1 MGVFKRLALAL
12 VIVLTL
18 LSPTVARAQSTADLI
33 FADLDAWW
41 AAQFAERGIPYSSP
55 TFKVVSSPGTE
66 ICGFLDVYESIAGYC
81 APSRTITI
89 SDLFVDPNFTS
100 GVLTLL
106 SHEFGHHVQNL
117 TNTGADSLMAEELQA
132 DCFGGAFIAYA
143 QDSDWVSPVVAAM
156 AMQLSQAA
164 GDVWWQVPFDE
175 SIHGTQSDRALAFL
189 TGVNGG
195 LAACG
200 L

>member
-18 LSPTVARAQSTADLI
+18 VSPTVARAQSNADLI

-41 AAQFAERGIPYSSP
+41 AAQLAERGIPYSSP
-55 TFKVVSSPGTE
+55 TFKVVSAPGTE
-66 ICGFLDVYESIAGYC
+66 FCGFFDVYEAIAGYC

-89 SDLFVDPNFTS
+89 SEAFVDPNFTS

-106 SHEFGHHVQNL
+106 SHEVGHHIQNL
-117 TNTGADSLMAEELQA
+117 IDTGAATPMEQELQA

-143 QDSDWVSPVVAAM
+143 QDSDWVSPVVAAI
-156 AMQLSQAA
+156 ALQLTQAA
-164 GDVWWQVPFDE
+164 GDIWWQVPFDE
-175 SIHGTQSDRALAFL
+175 SIHGTQSDRAQAFM

-200 L
+200 I